1 MLKWIRSLFKVPQPA
16 GPPQELRGFIVLDP
30 TITKETVLVEG
41 DAWRVKTSSDQTVRL
56 FEIPDP
62 DVEQCILTYRAQMKT
77 EAIIGRAYLEMWCR
91 FPGGGEFF
99 SKGFDNALKGT
110 NDWTSCEIPFYLKK
124 GQKPDLLK
132 LNLVVEGEGS
142 VLLRNLKVFYT
153 PMQ

>member
-1 MLKWIRSLFKVPQPA
+1 
-16 GPPQELRGFIVLDP
+16 
-30 TITKETVLVEG
+30 
-41 DAWRVKTSSDQTVRL
+41 
-56 FEIPDP
+56 
-62 DVEQCILTYRAQMKT
+62 MKT